1 MKKYFVEL
9 YTDKPISGNYRMALT
24 EPTDAYMTAVKQ
36 YEDIVASIKNKSV
49 ISDNDIPY
57 NNGHYAPHFDVSL
70 IAQDYQ
76 HGSFGGNKITV
87 KGGLETYIGE
97 VPEEILQRCVS
108 LNVTLH

>member
-9 YTDKPISGNYRMALT
+9 YTDKPISGNYCMALT
-24 EPTDAYMTAVKQ
+24 EPTDEYMTAVKQ

-49 ISDNDIPY
+49 LRDSEIPY
-57 NNGHYAPHFDVSL
+57 NNGHYDPYFEVSL
-70 IAQDYQ
+70 MAQDYQ

-87 KGGLETYIGE
+87 KGGLETYLGE

-108 LNVTLH
+108 PNVTLH